1 MTDKKILAII
11 PARGG
16 SKGLPR
22 KNIIDLAGKPLIAWS
37 IEAALES
44 KYITTTVV
52 SSEDKEILSVATQW
66 GAEVIKRPDELAQDT
81 TASEPVVTHAL
92 NEAMKQYDEEYDYL
106 VLLQPTSPL
115 RSAKH
120 IDTALEKLFNSNA
133 DALISVCQYDKKV
146 LKTFLQNEDGY
157 LQGISNNS
165 YPFMR
170 RQDLPDV
177 FMPNGAIYII
187 DVKIFQKHEKL
198 FTSKTVAFTMD
209 DKSSVDVDTLEDL
222 QMIKKIITVS

>member
-37 IEAALES
+37 IEAALKS
-44 KYITTTVV
+44 RYITTTVV
-52 SSEDKEILSVATQW
+52 SSEDDEILAVAAQH
-66 GAEVIKRPDELAQDT
+66 GAGIVRRPNELAQDT
-81 TASEPVVTHAL
+81 TASEPVITHAL
-92 NEAMKQYDEEYDYL
+92 QEVMNRQDEKFDYV

-115 RSAKH
+115 RSAEH
-120 IDTALEKLFNSNA
+120 IDAAFEQLLHSDA

-146 LKTFLQNEDGY
+146 LKTFLKNDEGY
-157 LQGISNNS
+157 LHGIANDR

-177 FMPNGAIYII
+177 LMPNGAVYII
-187 DVKIFQKHEKL
+187 EADAFLKEERL
-198 FTSKTVAFTMD
+198 FTSRTVPFTMND
-209 DKSSVDVDTLEDL
+209 ESSVDVDTLEDL
-222 QMIKKIITVS
+222 QMIEKIIAVS